1 MKASIDIM
9 AKTLQSTYSLLSD
22 NYGDVGKVEVELNIL
37 CMRLRKYKSQITK
50 YITEILDTGVSKE
63 NLAVIHSQDIY
74 CKYFDKMGDAISEH
88 VRIWAELRE
97 QKQNFSDEAMS
108 DLHLLMEAVGEV
120 IDFTTEGYA
129 IEKRPFLETITIFRE
144 AVSDIHATISS
155 RHIKRLHSGVCNK
168 DIGPLFMD
176 LCYGLEKLIDNCD
189 SIAEEQ
195 IDYSSDEF
203 SDVEKY
209 EEKRKRIFRL
219 LRDKYR
225 LLEMN

>member
-1 MKASIDIM
+1 M
-9 AKTLQSTYSLLSD
+9 
-22 NYGDVGKVEVELNIL
+22 
-37 CMRLRKYKSQITK
+37 
-50 YITEILDTGVSKE
+50 
-63 NLAVIHSQDIY
+63 
-74 CKYFDKMGDAISEH
+74 
-88 VRIWAELRE
+88 
-97 QKQNFSDEAMS
+97 
-108 DLHLLMEAVGEV
+108 HLLTEAVGEV

-129 IEKRPFLETITIFRE
+129 MEKKTFSETITIFRE
-144 AVSDIHATISS
+144 AVSDIHAAISS
-155 RHIKRLHSGVCNK
+155 RHIKRLHNGVCNK
-168 DIGPLFMD
+168 ELSPLFLD